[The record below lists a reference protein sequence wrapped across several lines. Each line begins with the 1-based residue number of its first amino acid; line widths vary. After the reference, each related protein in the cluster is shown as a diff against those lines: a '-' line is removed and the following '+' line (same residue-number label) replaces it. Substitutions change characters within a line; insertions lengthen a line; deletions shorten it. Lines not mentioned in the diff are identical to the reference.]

1 MNALCRDCGALE
13 TAPHQSERCAS
24 CGSPT
29 LFERELNGPR
39 RLEHAI
45 DAIRGRLGGGRS
57 DLGARSPA
65 QGWRLAAAS
74 DQIAPPIPTVIASD
88 SEAISGR

>member
-1 MNALCRDCGALE
+1 VNALCRDCGALE

-45 DAIRGRLGGGRS
+45 DAIRGRLGGG
-57 DLGARSPA
+57 GPIWAH
-65 QGWRLAAAS
+65 
-74 DQIAPPIPTVIASD
+74 APQHRD
-88 SEAISGR
+88 GG